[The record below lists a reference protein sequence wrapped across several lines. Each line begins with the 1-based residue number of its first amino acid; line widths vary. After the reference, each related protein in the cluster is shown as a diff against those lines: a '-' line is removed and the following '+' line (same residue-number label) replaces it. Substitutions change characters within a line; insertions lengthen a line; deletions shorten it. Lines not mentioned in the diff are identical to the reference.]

1 MPKAVHETGVWKW
14 RRCRGR
20 RKGRSRA
27 RRLRMGASD
36 FRDSAALAPQ
46 DAEAA
51 QVPESR
57 AAASAPV
64 AAMARPLPS
73 LLDALERWP
82 IERQASAGGIDLG
95 LPEAAEW
102 PALPALHEIRGL
114 WARLRNQEQVR
125 RALAPTPDDAGPLN
139 SGALAG
145 RMLRLMQAQSPDYL
159 RQFTAYVGML
169 ADLQD
174 VQARAASAGGDA
186 GRGGDASPA
195 SKRAKARRGRGAAR
209 PPADAG

>member
-1 MPKAVHETGVWKW
+1 
-14 RRCRGR
+14 
-20 RKGRSRA
+20 
-27 RRLRMGASD
+27 MGGSD
-36 FRDSAALAPQ
+36 FRDSAARAPQ

-51 QVPESR
+51 
-57 AAASAPV
+57 AAAPM

-73 LLDALERWP
+73 LLDALEAWP
-82 IERQASAGGIDLG
+82 IERQALAGGIDLG
-95 LPEAAEW
+95 LPGPAQW
-102 PALPALHEIRGL
+102 PALPALHEVRGL
-114 WARLRNQEQVR
+114 WAQLRNREQVR

-159 RQFTAYVGML
+159 RQFTAYIGML

-186 GRGGDASPA
+186 GRGGNASPA